1 MRQIFH
7 TYKLRLTNLSQA
19 NRSLKL
25 GRLSKRRD
33 IDLSQLA
40 FLHNY
45 TAEELLERIIAG
57 KSVTLIQRPDPRHE
71 ATNIADRRLNYIY
84 RQIHTIFEET
94 GTYDFFLGYPF
105 VEGKFVD
112 GTIARCPVL
121 LFPVRLVRNLSGR
134 PRWKLE
140 YLSDEPV
147 EFNKTFFLAYEQ
159 YQQVRLPEAFWEE
172 EIEPESDMLTWI
184 NHLYQKIQ
192 QYEIEVNFNSQ
203 LFERQVQQF
212 PDYLQAT
219 MDAFPVGKLTFKPHA
234 VLGIYPQ
241 SDSALLQDYEQIET
255 QPDQFNTSWFGTHV
269 SPTTSI
275 YTSASTDPY
284 IKEEHRYFV
293 TPVDQSQEH
302 ALLKVKN
309 GQSLVIHGPPG
320 TGKSQVIVNLIADA
334 MAHGKKV
341 LLASQKRAA
350 LDVVF
355 NRLEALG
362 LGRFAVLVH
371 DYRQDRKAIYEKIRR
386 QIDDIDTF
394 QKEINDLNITQWE
407 YNYQLTSREI
417 DRMTRKYD
425 ELFEALTKPLT
436 CGMTAHQLYL
446 ATEKETDVLPLQAIA
461 YDWTRAELDFFLDRL
476 NTFAAYQIYLLPEYP
491 WKKRLSFHRYGVE
504 DKKRIEQ
511 RLESI
516 PDQLARLNE
525 LFHPLY
531 QTLKADIL
539 DLQHNEQCVGDYQQA
554 HTYISDPMIKD
565 QLLDLQ
571 EDSREVKTVTHILDT
586 FDQKIRALDQLTYL
600 DEGHWRIYGTITKHL
615 INYQK
620 LQDKSIRWIS
630 ISYQRAR
637 WFVKQ
642 LLEGREAPMD
652 DVNVDML
659 VKDWEKFRALHNLYV
674 EEHDYAFTGD
684 FPLLNSQSDKKAWV
698 QQKREYLAAYDFLN
712 KLDYFPG
719 LPPIF
724 RYKLGGSEWEQ
735 TLTAIQKLDTFTQ
748 ELTQTRQQWTT
759 FLHPDQIAPIYQA
772 ISRPDLATDY
782 LVRLQ
787 ESFRSD
793 FEDIKQVD
801 ILLAD
806 GVRNEADILDL
817 LAPWFAQYREIEA
830 LAQRVRNSIYY
841 FWLEQAEQ
849 MNPVLA
855 EVSTRNWD
863 LQATKYAEKVR
874 ESRNRVVEL
883 IHRRI
888 KERIIGIIEYNR
900 LKNPI
905 TYRNI
910 YHQVS
915 KKRRIWAVRK
925 LVNET
930 WEEGLKELVPCWM
943 ASPESSSAI
952 FPMEKDF
959 FDLVVFDEASQ
970 CFVERA
976 LPVMLRG
983 KQVVIAG
990 DDQQLQPLNLYQV
1003 RYDDAESEYVE
1014 SEIALEVESVLD
1026 LAKTALQ
1033 EVRLNWH
1040 YRSQQAALINF
1051 SNHAFYEGK
1060 LQVAPRAKQDHHYI
1074 PPLEWIPIEGQWREN
1089 RNLEEATEVL
1099 RLILKLIQHPD
1110 QPSIGI
1116 VTFNFHQQELIKDL
1130 LEAEL
1135 IGLNET
1141 DPAMAHL
1148 LQQAMFRTG
1157 GNDFQGIF
1165 VKNIENVQGD
1175 ERDVIIFSVAYG
1187 YNERG
1192 TLSTQFGL
1200 LSQQGGENRLNVA
1213 VTRAKKKIYVIC
1225 SFHPSDLKVEDAK
1238 NEGPRL
1244 FKAYLQYVKAVSDG
1258 RKAYAHQLL
1267 DNQTIATETIHQ
1279 ENPIANFLADR
1290 ISQKGYWVEQHVG
1303 DTSYKLD
1310 LAIKST
1316 PDAGDYLLGIECEG
1330 SYYFSGATSKER
1342 EIYRPALLNA
1352 FGWRLHRVWARNF
1365 WMDREGEVER
1375 ILDKLT
1381 NLN

>member
-1 MRQIFH
+1 MKQIFH

-19 NRSLKL
+19 NRSLRL
-25 GRLSKRRD
+25 SRLSKRRD
-33 IDLSQLA
+33 IDLTQLA
-40 FLHNY
+40 FLYHY
-45 TAEELLERIIAG
+45 SAEELLERIIAG

-71 ATNIADRRLNYIY
+71 ATNLADRRLNYIY
-84 RQIHTIFEET
+84 RQIHTMFEEA

-121 LFPVRLVRNLSGR
+121 LFPVRLVRNLSGK
-134 PRWKLE
+134 PRWKVT
-140 YLSDEPV
+140 YLSDEPI

-159 YQQVRLPEAFWEE
+159 YQQVRLPDAFWEE
-172 EIEPESDMLTWI
+172 EIEPESDILTWT

-192 QYEIEVNFNSQ
+192 QYEIEINFNSQ
-203 LFERQVQQF
+203 LFDCQVQQF
-212 PDYLQAT
+212 PDYLKAT
-219 MDAFPVGKLTFKPHA
+219 MEAFPIGKLTFKPHA

-255 QPDQFNTSWFGTHV
+255 QPDQFNTSWFGTQI
-269 SPTTSI
+269 SPTTTI
-275 YTSASTDPY
+275 YTSASTNPY

-293 TPVDQSQEH
+293 TPVDQSQEY

-334 MAHGKKV
+334 MAHGKNV
-341 LLASQKRAA
+341 LLVSQKRAA

-362 LGRFAVLVH
+362 LGRFAVLIH

-407 YNYQLTSREI
+407 YNYQITSREI

-425 ELFEALTKPLT
+425 ELFEALTKPLD

-446 ATEKETDVLPLQAIA
+446 ATEKEVNVLPLQAIA
-461 YDWTRAELDFFLDRL
+461 YDWTRAELDLFLDRL
-476 NTFAAYQIYLLPEYP
+476 HIFAAYQTYLLPEYP
-491 WKKRLSFHRYGVE
+491 WKKRLSFHRYGLE
-504 DKKRIEQ
+504 DRQRIEAA
-511 RLESI
+511 LEALPGQLSELHRQFI
-516 PDQLARLNE
+516 PL
-525 LFHPLY
+525 H

-539 DLQHNEQCVGDYQQA
+539 DLQHNERCIADYQKAQ
-554 HTYISDPMIKD
+554 TYISDLETKD

-571 EDSREVKTVTHILDT
+571 EDNRESDVVRSILDG
-586 FDQKIRALDQLTYL
+586 FDQKIHALDRLSYL

-615 INYQK
+615 THYRK
-620 LQDKSIRWIS
+620 LQDKGIRWIS
-630 ISYQRAR
+630 LPYQRAR
-637 WFVKQ
+637 WFVKR
-642 LLEGREAPMD
+642 LLKEQEAPLD

-659 VKDWEKFRALHNLYV
+659 TKDWEKFRALHRLYV
-674 EEHDYAFTGD
+674 EEHDHAFTGD
-684 FPLLNSQSDKKAWV
+684 FPLLNSQSDKKAWI
-698 QQKREYLAAYDFLN
+698 QQKRECLTAYDFLN

-719 LPPIF
+719 LPAVF
-724 RYKLGGSEWEQ
+724 RYKLGGHEWEQ
-735 TLTAIQKLDTFTQ
+735 TLSVVQKLDRFTQ
-748 ELTQTRQQWTT
+748 DVLQFRQQWII
-759 FLHPDQIAPIYQA
+759 FLHADQIAPIFQA
-772 ISRPDLATDY
+772 ISSPDQIRDY
-782 LVRLQ
+782 LIHLQ
-787 ESFRSD
+787 ERFRVD
-793 FEDIKQVD
+793 FEFIKQIDV
-801 ILLAD
+801 LLAD
-806 GVRNEADILDL
+806 GVRGEADVLDL
-817 LAPWFAQYREIEA
+817 LAPWFAQYPEVDV
-830 LAQRVRNSIYY
+830 LSKRVRDSVYH
-841 FWLEQAEQ
+841 FWLERAEQ
-849 MNPVLA
+849 MNPILA

-863 LQATKYAEKVR
+863 LQATQYGEKVQ
-874 ESRNRVVEL
+874 ESRKRVVEL

-900 LKNPI
+900 LNNPV

-925 LVNET
+925 LVAKT
-930 WEEGLKELVPCWM
+930 WKEGLKELVPCWM
-943 ASPESSSAI
+943 ASPESASAI

-976 LPVMLRG
+976 IPLMLRG
-983 KQVVIAG
+983 RQVVIAG
-990 DDQQLQPLNLYQV
+990 DGQQLQPLNLYQV

-1014 SEIALEVESVLD
+1014 SEIALEVESILD
-1026 LAKTALQ
+1026 LAKTSLQ

-1060 LQVAPRAKQDHHYI
+1060 LQVAPRAKQDTSYI
-1074 PPLEWIPIEGQWREN
+1074 PPLEWIAIGGHWRDN
-1089 RNLEEATEVL
+1089 RNMEEATEVV
-1099 RLILKLIQHPD
+1099 RLILRLIQHPD

-1135 IGLNET
+1135 IDLNET
-1141 DPAMAHL
+1141 DPEMAHK
-1148 LQQAMFRTG
+1148 LQQVMFRTG
-1157 GNDFQGIF
+1157 DSDFQGIF

-1213 VTRAKKKIYVIC
+1213 ITRARKKIYVIC
-1225 SFHPSDLKVEDAK
+1225 SFPPSDLQVEGAK
-1238 NEGPRL
+1238 NDGPRL
-1244 FKAYLQYVKAVSDG
+1244 FKAYLQYVKAISDG

-1267 DNQTIATETIHQ
+1267 GNQDVEPEIFNQTNLIAS
-1279 ENPIANFLADR
+1279 FLADK

-1303 DTSYKLD
+1303 ETSYKLD
-1310 LAIKST
+1310 LAVKAT
-1316 PDAGDYLLGIECEG
+1316 RNAADYLLGIECEG
-1330 SYYFSGATSKER
+1330 PYYFSGATSKER
-1342 EIYRPALLNA
+1342 EIYRPALLRA

-1365 WMDREGEVER
+1365 WLDPAGEVER
-1375 ILDKLT
+1375 IMKRLMS
-1381 NLN
+1381 